1 MSFYRAN
8 GKRLFDLALAISGL
22 ILAAPLLAFIAGLV
36 RIRLGSPVLFR
47 QQRPGLHGRSFEILK
62 FRTMTEQR
70 DVDGRLLPDASR
82 MTPFG
87 RLLRRTSLDEIPAL
101 INVIRGEMSLVGPR
115 PLLVEYLDRYT
126 SHQARRHEVVPG
138 ITGWAQIHGRNDVRF
153 SERLKLDVWYIEH
166 LSLSLDVRILCETLL
181 KVVRASGVRLDQTL
195 QEVDDIGLHP
205 ATGQNV
211 FASPLTAAGASSTE
225 SKGGT
230 PPS

>member
-1 MSFYRAN
+1 MSFYRNN
-8 GKRLFDLALAISGL
+8 GKRLFDLALAIPGL

-36 RIRLGSPVLFR
+36 RIRIGSPVLFR
-47 QQRPGLHGRSFEILK
+47 QQRPGLHGRPFEILK
-62 FRTMTEQR
+62 FRTMTDAR
-70 DVDGRLLPDASR
+70 DAQGRLLADADR

-115 PLLVEYLDRYT
+115 PLLMEYLDRYT
-126 SHQARRHEVVPG
+126 SQQARRHEVVPG

-153 SERLKLDVWYIEH
+153 SERLKLDVWYVEH
-166 LSLSLDVRILCETLL
+166 LSLSLDVRIVCETLL

-211 FASPLTAAGASSTE
+211 FVSRLTAAGASSTE
-225 SKGGT
+225 PKGGT
-230 PPS
+230 RLS